1 MKKGYTFAAASL
13 LLMAVAA
20 CGPNQDSAHTA
31 GLAKVTVALA
41 PAEVDHVT
49 LTVTGGATPIVVP
62 MTKVDDTHYNAAVQ
76 VPTGTYTFTAEAFNV
91 GGDVVASGSAGG
103 VGVVPPGPVAVYIVM
118 HELNPP
124 VGPTKK
130 LPQINSVVADPVSVE
145 PGKTS
150 TVSVDASSPEGHPL
164 TYEWTD
170 SCGGS
175 FADSTAPS
183 TVWTAPGTEGE
194 CLLSA
199 KVIDSTNETSVT
211 VYIKIIIIIIIVDVD
226 VNAVLDTYPIV
237 TLGTV
242 DAFIVTP
249 DVVPSPIPIS
259 PVGITANLVATAGDP
274 DGSVVTY
281 QWTSN
286 PECPGAFTPD
296 ASSPNVQF
304 HTDDPTAKCTLTLA
318 VSDTPPGAPYPA
330 GSAQSIVATVVLTQ

>member
-20 CGPNQDSAHTA
+20 CGPNHDSAQTT
-31 GLAKVTVALA
+31 GLAKITVALE

-62 MTKVDDTHYNAAVQ
+62 MTKVDDTHYNAVVN
-76 VPTGTYTFTAEAFNV
+76 VPTGTYTFTVEAFNA
-91 GGDVVASGSAGG
+91 GGDVVASGSAAG
-103 VGVVPPGPVAVYIVM
+103 VGVVPPGPVAVYIVL

-130 LPQINSVVADPVSVE
+130 LPQISSVVADPTQLE
-145 PGKTS
+145 PGATS
-150 TVSVDASSPEGHPL
+150 TVAVDASSPEGHLL
-164 TYEWTD
+164 TFEWND

-175 FADSTAPS
+175 FADPTAAS
-183 TVWTAPGTEGE
+183 TVWTAPGAEGD
-194 CLLSA
+194 CLLSV

-211 VYIKIIIIIIIVDVD
+211 VYIKIKIIIIIIINVD
-226 VNAVLDTYPIV
+226 AVLDTYPIV

-249 DVVPSPIPIS
+249 EVVPSPVPIS
-259 PVGITANLVATAGDP
+259 PVGITADLVVTAGDP

-304 HTDDPTAKCTLTLA
+304 HTDDPTAKCTLTLT
-318 VSDTPPGAPYPA
+318 VSDTPPGDPYPA
-330 GSAQSIVATVVLTQ
+330 GSAQDIVATVVLTQ